1 MPLPRRIPEA
11 EAVMRRLAGFGMAV
25 LLALSLVGV
34 GFDVATARLGQQTI
48 VAAPAPTTPFQTV
61 GRDRGTTDPALARP
75 QGQQAPDSAIAPM
88 VSASR
93 SLRNQRAGSVM

>member
-48 VAAPAPTTPFQTV
+48 VAAPAPTTAFQTV
-61 GRDRGTTDPALARP
+61 GGTTDPALARP